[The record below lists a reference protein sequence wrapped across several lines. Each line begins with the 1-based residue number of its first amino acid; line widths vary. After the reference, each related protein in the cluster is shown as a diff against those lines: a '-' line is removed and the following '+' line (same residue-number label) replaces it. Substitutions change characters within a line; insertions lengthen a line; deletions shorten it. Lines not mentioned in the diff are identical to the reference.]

1 MKSDPDSLERE
12 IIPEAEIT
20 PNDMWQY
27 TPLTDEEEAL
37 LRPMTFE
44 QREAWRVANLPTRER
59 LARYLEQV
67 GVVKWLVDNARDG
80 MYDDFHENGHPTPK
94 MKLASDLHKL
104 GRFDVVRLV
113 VTGVFDNEK
122 HEAEEF
128 VKTLGSHERKLYESM
143 VAKKQPDSTTG

>member
-12 IIPEAEIT
+12 IVPEAEIT
-20 PNDMWQY
+20 HDDMWQY

-44 QREAWRVANLPTRER
+44 QREEWRVKNLPTRER
-59 LARYLEQV
+59 LARYLERA
-67 GVVKWLVDNARDG
+67 GVVKWVVDNARSG
-80 MYDDFHENGHPTPK
+80 LYDDFHENGHATPK

-113 VTGVFDNEK
+113 VLGVFDNEK
-122 HEAEEF
+122 HEADAY
-128 VKTLGSHERKLYESM
+128 VATLSDRERKIFNSM
-143 VAKKQPDSTTG
+143 MQNPDSTTG